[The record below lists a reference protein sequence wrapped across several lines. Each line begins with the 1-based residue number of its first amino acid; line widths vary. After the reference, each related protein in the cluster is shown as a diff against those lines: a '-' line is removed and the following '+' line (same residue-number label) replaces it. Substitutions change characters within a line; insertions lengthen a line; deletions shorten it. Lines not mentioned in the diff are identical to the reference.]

1 MSCNGCRVLR
11 KGCSETCVLRSCLHW
26 ITNPEAQGNATLF
39 LAKFFGRSDL
49 MSLISAV
56 PEVQRP
62 ALFQSLLFEA
72 CGRTVNPVNGVVG
85 LLWSGNWHV
94 CQEAV
99 ETVLSG
105 GALRPLPGTLT
116 GVLAPNCDESSDR
129 FSAAADAVHN
139 MARNQSRSFAK
150 EKNNEVVSDHHVN
163 LRLARGKGGRDKRGR
178 DAVSFY
184 TRGESETISFES
196 SGGDKK
202 RLLNLFV

>member
-1 MSCNGCRVLR
+1 M
-11 KGCSETCVLRSCLHW
+11 
-26 ITNPEAQGNATLF
+26 
-39 LAKFFGRSDL
+39 
-49 MSLISAV
+49 
-56 PEVQRP
+56 
-62 ALFQSLLFEA
+62 
-72 CGRTVNPVNGVVG
+72 NPVNGVVG
-85 LLWSGNWHV
+85 LLWSGNWHM

-105 GALRPLPGTLT
+105 GALQPLPGILT

-129 FSAAADAVHN
+129 FSAAAYAVHN

-150 EKNNEVVSDHHVN
+150 ENNNEVVSDHRVN
-163 LRLARGKGGRDKRGR
+163 LCLARGKGGRDKRGR

-184 TRGESETISFES
+184 TGGESETISFES

>member
-1 MSCNGCRVLR
+1 MTHGSHEWVVIVLR
-11 KGCSETCVLRSCLHW
+11 VGPCGFREFVAILLRLW
-26 ITNPEAQGNATLF
+26 
-39 LAKFFGRSDL
+39 
-49 MSLISAV
+49 
-56 PEVQRP
+56 P
-62 ALFQSLLFEA
+62 ALSRLVVNLGHDVCE
-72 CGRTVNPVNGVVG
+72 GRVRRYNTSPHQGRQRMEGVRGNMVRGGGAKGKRVG

-105 GALRPLPGTLT
+105 GALRPLPGILT
-116 GVLAPNCDESSDR
+116 GVVAPNCDESSDR
-129 FSAAADAVHN
+129 FSAAAYAVHN

-150 EKNNEVVSDHHVN
+150 ENNNEAMSDHHVN
-163 LRLARGKGGRDKRGR
+163 LCLARGKGGRDKRGR

-184 TRGESETISFES
+184 TGGESETISFES